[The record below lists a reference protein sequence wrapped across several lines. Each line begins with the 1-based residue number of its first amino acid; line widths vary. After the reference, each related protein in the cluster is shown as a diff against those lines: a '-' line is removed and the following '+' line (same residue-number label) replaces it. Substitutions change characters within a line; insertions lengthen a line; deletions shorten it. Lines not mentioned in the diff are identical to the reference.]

1 MDKITFQDGVKQQDA
16 YVTVNGQKLT
26 VTPAKYT
33 SPTPFSAQNLN
44 LLQKY
49 IEQAIA
55 QAKQEAKE
63 EAILEAHPVGSLYWS
78 KNSTN
83 PSELF
88 GGTWQQIKDV
98 FILASGDDYEA
109 DSSGG
114 SATHKLT
121 TNEMPSHTHTFTGTA
136 SSHRHPI
143 AIRNCGEEADGYGL
157 PISSTFENRVIVN
170 TGTTYTAN
178 TSITPRGTNSSTGGG
193 QAFSIMPPYK
203 TRYCWERIA

>member
-16 YVTVNGQKLT
+16 YVTVNGQNLT

-44 LLQKY
+44 LLQNY

-98 FILASGDDYEA
+98 FILASGDTYEV
-109 DSSGG
+109 DSTGG

-121 TNEMPSHTHTFTGTA
+121 TNEMPSHTHTFKGTA
-136 SSHRHPI
+136 SSHSHTLLYN
-143 AIRNCGEEADGYGL
+143 AISNKPGGAISGL
-157 PISSTFENRVIVN
+157 NGGDLWNNGVDLNGSTNS
-170 TGTTYTAN
+170 